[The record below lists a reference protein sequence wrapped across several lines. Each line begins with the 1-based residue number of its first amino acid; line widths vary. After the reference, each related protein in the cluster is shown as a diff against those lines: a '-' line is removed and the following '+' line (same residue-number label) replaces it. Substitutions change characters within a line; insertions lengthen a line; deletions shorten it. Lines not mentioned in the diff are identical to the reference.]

1 MAFSAKRD
9 LVVLID
15 VDNTLLDNDR
25 FGTDLG
31 ARLEEAFGAAERD
44 RYWTIY
50 NKLRD
55 DFGFAD
61 YLAALQLFRAGVE
74 DDPDLLQMS
83 GFLLEYPFA
92 ERLYPQ
98 ALAAVEHLKSF
109 SVPAIL
115 SDGDIVFQPRK
126 IQRAGIWDAVDGQ
139 VMICLHKEQ
148 RLDAMQRF
156 FPARHYAMV
165 DDKPKLLAAMKRV
178 LGDKLTTVFVRQGH
192 YALEST
198 GQAIDPAPDLTIEH
212 IGNLIALDPAAFTRS
227 ADRIS
232 PSA

>member
-1 MAFSAKRD
+1 MAFSAKKD
-9 LVVLID
+9 LVVLLD

-25 FGTDLG
+25 FGADLG
-31 ARLEEAFGAAERD
+31 ARLEEAFGIAERD

-50 NKLRD
+50 NKIRD
-55 DFGFAD
+55 DFGYAD

-83 GFLLEYPFA
+83 SFLLEYPFA
-92 ERLYPQ
+92 DHLYPQ
-98 ALAAVEHLKSF
+98 ALAAIDHLKGF

-156 FPARHYAMV
+156 FPAHHYAMV

-178 LGDKLTTVFVRQGH
+178 LGDRLTTIFVRQGH
-192 YALEST
+192 YALESA
-198 GQAIDPAPDLTIEH
+198 GKAIDPPPDLTIEH
-212 IGNLIALDPAAFTRS
+212 IGDLLALDHGQWAKSRVN
-227 ADRIS
+227 
-232 PSA
+232 PSV